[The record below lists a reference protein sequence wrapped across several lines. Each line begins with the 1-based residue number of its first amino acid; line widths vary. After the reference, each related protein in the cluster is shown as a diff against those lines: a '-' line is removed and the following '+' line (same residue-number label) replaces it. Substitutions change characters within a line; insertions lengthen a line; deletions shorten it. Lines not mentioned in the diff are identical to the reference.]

1 MSQRSKK
8 PTEVTE
14 YAATGRHK
22 TSKTH
27 KQTARIKKNSNYITV
42 TIIVIN
48 TQNIELNQ

>member
-1 MSQRSKK
+1 MSQRSKKK

-42 TIIVIN
+42 TIIVI
-48 TQNIELNQ
+48 TVFEH